1 MMTDYYYL
9 DNVDRKILN
18 ILQRDSR
25 TPFSRL
31 AKMLDLS
38 ESTIHMR
45 VKRLVKEGVIKNF
58 GIEIDL
64 DRIGLNV
71 LAFVLIKAEP
81 KKYEEILKKLVEMNE
96 IYDIYDV
103 TGEYYAL
110 LKVRVRSR
118 EELAKVLD
126 YIGKLEGVT
135 STYTMVAL
143 RTIKEKKYLDEEDQ

>member
-1 MMTDYYYL
+1 MNEHYYL
-9 DNVDRKILN
+9 DGIDRKILD
-18 ILQRDSR
+18 ILQKDSR

-81 KKYEEILKKLVEMNE
+81 KKYEEILKKLIEMKE

-110 LKVRVRSR
+110 LKVRVKSR
-118 EELAKVLD
+118 EDLAKVLD
-126 YIGKLEGVT
+126 YIGKLEGIT

-143 RTIKEKKYLDEEDQ
+143 RTIKEKKGLEE

>member
-9 DNVDRKILN
+9 DNVDKKILS
-18 ILQRDSR
+18 ILQKDAR

-71 LAFVLIKAEP
+71 LAFILIKAEP
-81 KKYEEILKKLVEMNE
+81 KKYEDILKKLVEMDE

-126 YIGKLEGVT
+126 YIGKLEGVS

-143 RTIKEKKYLDEEDQ
+143 RTIKEKKNLDD

>member
-1 MMTDYYYL
+1 MTDYYYL

-64 DRIGLNV
+64 DRIGLTV

>member
-1 MMTDYYYL
+1 MMTEYYYL

-18 ILQRDSR
+18 ILQKDSR

-71 LAFVLIKAEP
+71 LAFILIKAEP
-81 KKYEEILKKLVEMNE
+81 KKYEDILRKLEEMKE

-118 EELAKVLD
+118 EDLAKVLD

-143 RTIKEKKYLDEEDQ
+143 RTIKEKKNLDE

>member
-18 ILQRDSR
+18 ILQKDSR

-110 LKVRVRSR
+110 LKVRVKSR

-143 RTIKEKKYLDEEDQ
+143 RTIKEKKYLDET

>member
-1 MMTDYYYL
+1 MTDYYYL

-18 ILQRDSR
+18 ILQKDSR

-71 LAFVLIKAEP
+71 FSLCSHQGGAQ
-81 KKYEEILKKLVEMNE
+81 EIRGNTKE
-96 IYDIYDV
+96 
-103 TGEYYAL
+103 TGGDE
-110 LKVRVRSR
+110 R
-118 EELAKVLD
+118 D
-126 YIGKLEGVT
+126 
-135 STYTMVAL
+135 L
-143 RTIKEKKYLDEEDQ
+143 RHI

>member
-1 MMTDYYYL
+1 MTDYYYL
-9 DNVDRKILN
+9 DNVDKKILS
-18 ILQRDSR
+18 ILQKDAR

-71 LAFVLIKAEP
+71 LAFILIKAEP
-81 KKYEEILKKLVEMNE
+81 KKYEDILKKLVEMDE

-126 YIGKLEGVT
+126 YIGKLEGVS

-143 RTIKEKKYLDEEDQ
+143 RTIKEKKNLDD

>member
-1 MMTDYYYL
+1 MTDYYYL

>member
-9 DNVDRKILN
+9 DNVDKKILS
-18 ILQRDSR
+18 ILQKDAR

-64 DRIGLNV
+64 DRIGINV
-71 LAFVLIKAEP
+71 LAFILIKAEP
-81 KKYEEILKKLVEMNE
+81 KKYEDILKKLVEMDE

-126 YIGKLEGVT
+126 YIGKLEGVS

-143 RTIKEKKYLDEEDQ
+143 RTIKEKK